1 MSDTRKG
8 YYRIRKRQTE
18 RERENIIKREQ
29 RKLVGW
35 DHLFDKK
42 ERKKQRI
49 STKYKIGP
57 LLDQSDGA
65 NSL

>member
-1 MSDTRKG
+1 VSDTRKG

-35 DHLFDKK
+35 DHLI
-42 ERKKQRI
+42 RKREK
-49 STKYKIGP
+49 
-57 LLDQSDGA
+57 
-65 NSL
+65 NSEFLQNIK